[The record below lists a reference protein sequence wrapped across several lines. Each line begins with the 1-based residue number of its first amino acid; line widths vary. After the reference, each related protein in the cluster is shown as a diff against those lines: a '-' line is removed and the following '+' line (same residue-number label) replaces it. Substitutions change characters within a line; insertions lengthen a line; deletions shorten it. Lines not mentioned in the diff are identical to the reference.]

1 MNFFSLFKRKILYK
15 IKKKINIDSDGI
27 NLDLLDDL
35 FHHYGSDK
43 AQIFKKKNIK
53 GHGFSKYYTQYLK
66 HLKNKEINI
75 LEIGSFAGSS
85 AAAFAK
91 YFTNSNIYCFDVNI
105 SNFIYSSNKINVY
118 GLDVNNKNKLE
129 NEIKKIYHKKNFNFF
144 DIIIDDGS
152 HYLSDILFGLKNIF
166 KYLNKKGIYI
176 IEDFKHPNY
185 YNYNKDVDD
194 ILIDEA
200 LKCFK
205 EKKLFNSNILKKED
219 QLYFHK
225 NINKII
231 THKGNLNDSDICFIE
246 RY

>member
-1 MNFFSLFKRKILYK
+1 M
-15 IKKKINIDSDGI
+15 
-27 NLDLLDDL
+27 
-35 FHHYGSDK
+35 
-43 AQIFKKKNIK
+43 
-53 GHGFSKYYTQYLK
+53 
-66 HLKNKEINI
+66 
-75 LEIGSFAGSS
+75 
-85 AAAFAK
+85 
-91 YFTNSNIYCFDVNI
+91 
-105 SNFIYSSNKINVY
+105 Y